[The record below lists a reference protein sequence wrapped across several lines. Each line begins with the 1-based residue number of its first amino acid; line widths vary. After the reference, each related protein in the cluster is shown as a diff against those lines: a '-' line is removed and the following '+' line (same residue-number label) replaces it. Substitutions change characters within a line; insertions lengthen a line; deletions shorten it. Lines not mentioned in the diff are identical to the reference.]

1 MKTLPFLITILLTLL
16 PLSVSVAV
24 SDQQQL
30 SIEACNTL
38 YHNNDFEDAI
48 ACYKNIPSEG
58 HSANILYNI
67 GNSYAQLD
75 QPGYSILYFLRALSI
90 NPGDSDISGN
100 LAMVKKEK
108 GLFPPEKS
116 AAQLFFSLLSLG
128 QWSLLCLLSVA
139 GYLIFSCTRLTKGKN
154 VLLESFVILLCVF
167 SLGAGILGTV
177 IRYREWHQSVVIK
190 DSRLLVSPFENGASI
205 GSIEQGRL
213 VYPHKEHGN
222 YWYVTDET
230 GRKGWLESEVF
241 ESIMPQ

>member
-1 MKTLPFLITILLTLL
+1 MKPLHILISVFLILTSC
-16 PLSVSVAV
+16 SVSFADSGQQDAV
-24 SDQQQL
+24 SL
-30 SIEACNTL
+30 EACNTL
-38 YHNNDFEDAI
+38 YHDNAFEDAI
-48 ACYKNIPSEG
+48 TCYKSLLSAG

-75 QPGYSILYFLRALSI
+75 QPGYSVLFFLKALSV

-116 AAQLFFSLLSLG
+116 AAQTFFSLLTLG
-128 QWSLLCLLSVA
+128 QWSILCLVSLA
-139 GYLIFSCTRLTKGKN
+139 GYLVFSSTRLNKGN
-154 VLLESFVILLCVF
+154 NMVLESFVILLCLF
-167 SLGAGILGTV
+167 SLSAGVTGTMM
-177 IRYREWHQSVVIK
+177 RYKEWHQSVVIR

-205 GSIEQGRL
+205 GSIKQGRL

-230 GRKGWLESEVF
+230 GRKGWLEKEVF
-241 ESIMPQ
+241 ESVLP

>member
-1 MKTLPFLITILLTLL
+1 MKTLPFLISVLLILL
-16 PLSVSVAV
+16 PLSASIAG
-24 SDQQQL
+24 SDQQHI

-38 YHNNDFEDAI
+38 YHNNAFEDAI
-48 ACYKNIPSEG
+48 TCYMNIPSEG

-67 GNSYAQLD
+67 GNSYTQLD
-75 QPGYSILYFLRALSI
+75 QPGYSVLYFLRALSI

-116 AAQLFFSLLSLG
+116 AAQFFFSLLSLG

-154 VLLESFVILLCVF
+154 ILLESFVILLCVF
-167 SLGAGILGTV
+167 SLSAGVLGT
-177 IRYREWHQSVVIK
+177 IMRYREWHQSVVIK

-213 VYPHKEHGN
+213 VYPHKEHGD

-230 GRKGWLESEVF
+230 GRKGWLGTEVF
-241 ESIMPQ
+241 ESIMPH

>member
-1 MKTLPFLITILLTLL
+1 MKTLPLLITVLLILLA
-16 PLSVSVAV
+16 LSVSIAAR
-24 SDQQQL
+24 DQQQI
-30 SIEACNTL
+30 SIEACNTQ
-38 YHNNDFEDAI
+38 YHNNAFEDAI
-48 ACYKNIPSEG
+48 ACYQNIPSEG

-75 QPGYSILYFLRALSI
+75 QPGYSVLYFLRALSI

-167 SLGAGILGTV
+167 SLSAGVLGTI

-230 GRKGWLESEVF
+230 GRKGWLETEVF

>member
-1 MKTLPFLITILLTLL
+1 MKTLPFLITVLLTLMA
-16 PLSVSVAV
+16 LSVSIAAR
-24 SDQQQL
+24 DQQQI

-38 YHNNDFEDAI
+38 YHNNTFEDAI
-48 ACYKNIPSEG
+48 ACYKNVPSEG

-75 QPGYSILYFLRALSI
+75 QPGYSVLYFLRALSI

-128 QWSLLCLLSVA
+128 QWSLLCLVSVA
-139 GYLIFSCTRLTKGKN
+139 GYLIFSCTRLTKGKKL
-154 VLLESFVILLCVF
+154 LLESFVILLCLF
-167 SLGAGILGTV
+167 SLSAGVLGTI

-190 DSRLLVSPFENGASI
+190 DSRLLVSPFANGASI

-230 GRKGWLESEVF
+230 GRKGWLETEVF